1 MKFLK
6 RFATLE
12 AFANFVIDEN
22 NSPNVTYIDELAA
35 TNNGVRYKV
44 FDYATEY
51 FTLIA
56 VDNCYFSINV
66 PHGDI
71 SYSTDNGITWNSYSS
86 CDPIEAPSG
95 TKILLKGNNYNSG
108 WQSCQPSGL
117 ITGSNNEFKFDVQG
131 NIMSLIYGD
140 NFVGKTVLNA
150 GTEFTGLFLGS
161 GVRNAENLIL
171 PATTLSYACYSY
183 MFCNCPNLIK
193 APKILPATIL
203 ASTCYANMFEGCFS
217 LEKAPE
223 LPALTLVANCYNHM
237 FKYCYALNYIKCLA
251 TDISAID
258 CTSGWMTNV
267 NDYDVPNRIFVK
279 NTNMNNWTIGDDGI
293 PSGWIIQNA

>member
-56 VDNCYFSINV
+56 VDNCTFSIDV
-66 PHGDI
+66 PYGDI

-86 CDPIEAPSG
+86 YDSIEAPSG
-95 TKILLKGNNYNSG
+95 TKILLKGNNYNTG
-108 WQSCQPSGL
+108 WQSCQPSGK
-117 ITGSNNEFKFDVQG
+117 INGSDSTSKFDVQG

-150 GTEFTGLFLGS
+150 RTEFTGLFLGS

-183 MFCNCPNLIK
+183 MFGNCPNLIK

-203 ASTCYANMFEGCFS
+203 ASACYANMFQGCWS

-223 LPALTLVANCYNHM
+223 LPALTLVADCYFGM
-237 FKYCYALNYIKCLA
+237 FGYCFALNYIKCLA
-251 TDISAID
+251 TDISAMN
-258 CTSGWMTNV
+258 CTSGWMTSV

-279 NTNMNNWTIGDDGI
+279 NTDMNNWTIGDDGI
-293 PSGWIIQNA
+293 PSGWTIQNA